1 MSHVTPQEEALA
13 RITIFLHTLYLQR
26 VTVLSKDKYCSVQG
40 TLERRDRT
48 LPTVYLVN
56 DYGSATFRAEDVF
69 RIENDTIY
77 LID

>member
-26 VTVLSKDKYCSVQG
+26 VTVLVKDKYCSVQG

-56 DYGSATFRAEDVF
+56 GYGSAAFRPEDVYE
-69 RIENDTIY
+69 IQNDTLY
-77 LID
+77 LK